1 MRNLQRRWVGVL
13 VGSVM
18 TLSGCTYAAI
28 QRLSL
33 EERAEFHIYQKV
45 MPHHK
50 SEPISPRRP
59 LRNARPTSV
68 RLA

>member
-33 EERAEFHIYQKV
+33 EERAEFHIY
-45 MPHHK
+45 
-50 SEPISPRRP
+50 
-59 LRNARPTSV
+59 
-68 RLA
+68 